1 MAYWMVVPN
10 PSQPSLAVDFEV
22 FGDVQTVRT
31 QNEAMAVTEKYGDPL
46 AVVLGVPVDGL
57 PQRAAWFRYQ
67 YPQCRLYLAGA
78 ISPFQLVGLDFT
90 KLLFV
95 PLSADMI
102 KAIRAELE
110 LEDQIGHKL
119 PTVPASVQAMVSASG
134 QEALPQEQKGKD
146 QIIVVFSGKGG
157 DGKTT
162 VAAQMGILLAKRNI
176 STLIIDADYKGNEAE
191 WFRGMNQPPIH
202 SILDFRSEEN
212 KDRALLESYLME
224 KNGLKIL
231 PCPQMEVGPIPPAVL
246 ERAIQAYK
254 PFYQIIILDMHQGFS
269 PELLLAA
276 QYANKFIAVAV
287 PSDHRLYPF
296 SVTLNHLLSH
306 RVSKKNL
313 HIVVNR
319 ANRGE
324 ADIRKIRTGIQDI
337 IGESFDHYHALPF
350 VEELSYDDDPEFVAI
365 SDMRNSE
372 PYPAAFLK
380 LAEAV
385 TGLSLR
391 KSEGRTEK
399 PTSGKGSNGKRKNKS
414 SSSSTPRKWIA
425 IFFGA
430 PAGKKKSVKKKGGRR

>member
-1 MAYWMVVPN
+1 MSYWMVIPN

-22 FGDVQTVRT
+22 FGDVRTVRN
-31 QNEAMAVTEKYGDPL
+31 QYEAEAVAEKYGEPL

-57 PQRAAWFRYQ
+57 PKRVAWFRYQ
-67 YPQCRLYLAGA
+67 YPRSRLYLAGA
-78 ISPFQLVGLDFT
+78 ISPFQLAGLDVT
-90 KLLFV
+90 KVLPT
-95 PLSADMI
+95 PLPLEVV
-102 KAIRAELE
+102 KTIRAELE
-110 LEDQIGHKL
+110 LEDQLGHQL
-119 PTVPASVQAMVSASG
+119 PSVPASTQTMVSASE
-134 QEALPQEQKGKD
+134 QEEMPKEPKGRD

-162 VAAQMGILLAKRNI
+162 VAAQLGILLAKRNI
-176 STLIIDADYKGNEAE
+176 ATLIIDADYKGNEAE
-191 WFRGMNQPPIH
+191 WFRGMHQPPIH
-202 SILDFRSEEN
+202 SLLDFRSEES

-231 PCPQMEVGPIPPAVL
+231 PCPQVEVGPIPPAVL

-254 PFYQIIILDMHQGFS
+254 PFYQVIILDMHQGFS

-296 SVTLNHLLSH
+296 SVTLNQLLSH

-337 IGESFDHYHALPF
+337 LGESFNHYHSLPF

-372 PYPAAFLK
+372 PYPSAFLK

-385 TGLSLR
+385 TGMSLR
-391 KSEGRTEK
+391 KSEGRNEK
-399 PTSGKGSNGKRKNKS
+399 PAEKKSNGKRKNNPRS
-414 SSSSTPRKWIA
+414 ANTPGKWLA
-425 IFFGA
+425 MFFGPPVA
-430 PAGKKKSVKKKGGRR
+430 KKKSVKQKGGRKR